1 MPPVA
6 MITVS
11 FPAFIASRTSIHV
24 MSAMKTVSAAAIGRL
39 PLKSGETGLGMGAA
53 SPATTATEVTSRW
66 RIIRLS
72 SQGMSLEASDCPATS
87 PVTQAGRW
95 SGVVRDDMLCGS
107 GQFFVRDPSMPPPS
121 PTPVDLTGCTAIVTG
136 AAQGL
141 GLEMAAELSRGGA
154 NVVLA
159 DVQVEKARGAAEG
172 LGGSAV
178 ELDVTDSQAVGE
190 VFASVAAENGQLDIV
205 VNNAGVGQ
213 HLDRISDLPDGE
225 WDRVLAATLTGTFY
239 CGRAA
244 AAIMERQ
251 ESGAIVNISSI
262 NGQNPAALAGAYNVA
277 KAGVI
282 SLTRTMALELAA
294 YGVRVNAVCPGP
306 VYTDFNRSVMR
317 QRSES
322 LGIEEQEMVERVR
335 AAVPLGRWG
344 EPRDIAR
351 MVAWLASPAAD
362 WMTGE
367 VVRVSGGL
375 EGVSAAP
382 PKRVRN
388 DDEETV

>member
-1 MPPVA
+1 MTP
-6 MITVS
+6 
-11 FPAFIASRTSIHV
+11 
-24 MSAMKTVSAAAIGRL
+24 
-39 PLKSGETGLGMGAA
+39 E
-53 SPATTATEVTSRW
+53 
-66 RIIRLS
+66 
-72 SQGMSLEASDCPATS
+72 
-87 PVTQAGRW
+87 
-95 SGVVRDDMLCGS
+95 
-107 GQFFVRDPSMPPPS
+107 
-121 PTPVDLTGCTAIVTG
+121 PTPTRVDLSGLVAVVTG

-141 GLEMAAELSRGGA
+141 GLAMASELAIDGA
-154 NVVLA
+154 RVVLA
-159 DVQVEKARGAAEG
+159 DLQLAKAQAAADDLVAQG
-172 LGGSAV
+172 LEARSV
-178 ELDVTDSQAVGE
+178 ELDVTDSAAVRE
-190 VFASVAAENGQLDIV
+190 MFAAVATEEGRLDIV

-213 HLDRISDLPDGE
+213 RLDRISDLPDDE

-244 AAIMERQ
+244 AAIMEQQ

-282 SLTRTMALELAA
+282 TLTRTMALELAA

-306 VYTDFNRSVMR
+306 VYTEFNQSVMR

-322 LGIEEQEMVERVR
+322 LGISEAEMVERVR
-335 AAVPLGRWG
+335 GAVPLGRWG
-344 EPRDIAR
+344 EPEDIAR

-382 PKRVRN
+382 PKRIRTS
-388 DDEETV
+388 EAT

>member
-1 MPPVA
+1 MTP
-6 MITVS
+6 
-11 FPAFIASRTSIHV
+11 
-24 MSAMKTVSAAAIGRL
+24 
-39 PLKSGETGLGMGAA
+39 E
-53 SPATTATEVTSRW
+53 
-66 RIIRLS
+66 
-72 SQGMSLEASDCPATS
+72 
-87 PVTQAGRW
+87 
-95 SGVVRDDMLCGS
+95 
-107 GQFFVRDPSMPPPS
+107 
-121 PTPVDLTGCTAIVTG
+121 PTPTRVDLSGLVAVVTG

-141 GLEMAAELSRGGA
+141 GLAMASELAIDGA
-154 NVVLA
+154 RVVLA
-159 DVQVEKARGAAEG
+159 DLQLVKAQAAADDLVAQG
-172 LGGSAV
+172 LEARSV
-178 ELDVTDSQAVGE
+178 ELDVTDSAAVRE
-190 VFASVAAENGQLDIV
+190 MFAAVATEEGRLDIV

-213 HLDRISDLPDGE
+213 RLDRISDLPDHE

-244 AAIMERQ
+244 AAIMEQQ

-282 SLTRTMALELAA
+282 TLTRTMALELAA

-306 VYTDFNRSVMR
+306 VYTEFNQSVMR

-322 LGIEEQEMVERVR
+322 LGISEEEMVERVR
-335 AAVPLGRWG
+335 GAVPLGRWG
-344 EPRDIAR
+344 EPEDIAR

-382 PKRVRN
+382 PKRIRTS
-388 DDEETV
+388 EAT